1 MMEEKETLFV
11 GQSWETSVTA
21 PRIGDEP
28 SGLFN
33 LDMDLDPG
41 NSTVEGVVDS
51 TKLMVDP
58 SATST
63 VDLAELF
70 PDLTDILDDS
80 GTGVVV
86 LGAALEEEEE
96 EEAGALKKVHL
107 AASPDVAVT
116 KATVGNGLR
125 RQLPSTS
132 SCASGSEMSDYE
144 DGLSPAEVDTTLENF
159 FNTFTDIQGFLDVPA
174 EETGPTATVDAAT
187 VRSLIDTPT
196 NDTGSSLSNVLTVD
210 TDSLALSAVSA
221 EKRIKSEGEEEEEE
235 GEENACHVAK
245 KSRRAP
251 STNSSPVDVY
261 RQRRIKNNLACKR
274 ARQNRKKRESDLAVT
289 ANELEAENAVLRAKI
304 EELTE
309 IAELSRRAL
318 VKVLAK

>member
-1 MMEEKETLFV
+1 MEERETLFV

-80 GTGVVV
+80 GNRAVA
-86 LGAALEEEEE
+86 LRAALEE
-96 EEAGALKKVHL
+96 EEAGALKNVHL

-144 DGLSPAEVDTTLENF
+144 EGLSPAEVDTTLENF

-251 STNSSPVDVY
+251 STNTSPVDVY
-261 RQRRIKNNLACKR
+261 RQRRIKNNIACKR
-274 ARQNRKKRESDLAVT
+274 ARQNRKKRENDLVVT